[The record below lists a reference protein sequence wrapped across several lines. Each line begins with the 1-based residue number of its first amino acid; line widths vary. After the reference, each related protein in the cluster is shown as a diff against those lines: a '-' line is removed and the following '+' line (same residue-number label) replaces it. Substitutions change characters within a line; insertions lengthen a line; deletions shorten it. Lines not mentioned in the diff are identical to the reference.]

1 VVIFKM
7 RDKQKKFIE
16 LGEKRVD
23 KALTMLRLIRNLSNR
38 NHYDYDETQ
47 ANKIIKALDVE
58 MQELKASFRK
68 GVTKGKSFKL

>member
-1 VVIFKM
+1 M

-23 KALTMLRLIRNLSNR
+23 KAITMLRLIRNLSNR

-47 ANKIIKALDVE
+47 ANKIIKALDAE
-58 MQELKASFRK
+58 IQELKTSFRK
-68 GVTKGKSFKL
+68 GITKKKSFKL

>member
-1 VVIFKM
+1 
-7 RDKQKKFIE
+7 
-16 LGEKRVD
+16 
-23 KALTMLRLIRNLSNR
+23 LSNR

>member
-1 VVIFKM
+1 M

-23 KALTMLRLIRNLSNR
+23 KALTILRLIRNLSNR

-47 ANKIIKALDVE
+47 ANKIIKALDIE
-58 MQELKASFRK
+58 MQELKSSFRK
-68 GVTKGKSFKL
+68 GLTKGKSFKL

>member
-1 VVIFKM
+1 M

-16 LGEKRVD
+16 LGEKRVE
-23 KALTMLRLIRNLSNR
+23 KALTILRLIKNLSNR

-58 MQELKASFRK
+58 MRELKASFRK

>member
-1 VVIFKM
+1 M

-16 LGEKRVD
+16 LGEKRVE
-23 KALTMLRLIRNLSNR
+23 KALTILRLIKNLSNR

-58 MQELKASFRK
+58 MRELKASFRK
-68 GVTKGKSFKL
+68 GVTKGNSFKL